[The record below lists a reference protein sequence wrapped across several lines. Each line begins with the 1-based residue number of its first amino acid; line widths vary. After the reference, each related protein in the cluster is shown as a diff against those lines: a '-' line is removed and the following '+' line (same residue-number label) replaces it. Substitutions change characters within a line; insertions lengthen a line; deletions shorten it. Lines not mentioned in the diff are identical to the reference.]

1 MATKRNPALHVDE
14 DLSDL
19 FGSATESERGAK
31 GRKKST
37 KAVTIGMPIERA
49 LEIVITQM
57 QTSGLRPR
65 TISDYELHVKHFI
78 KTTEIKMLGDAK
90 ATHVYEWLA
99 SMDVSPQTKLTRL
112 KCIKAFFERCAD
124 NSWISARFWRQIT
137 IKVDTPVKEGTAEE
151 DIYALL
157 RLLDLSDYV
166 QLRDATAVLLMYQT
180 GLRLGSVS
188 VLEERHIDL
197 ETRTIRLEGALL
209 KNRESIVLPFDER
222 LGKLLKTLI
231 SHNQIVRKIHNEHN
245 SFVFMT
251 RQGTKIATSF
261 TSNNIG
267 KRLNLYKRKYGLKN
281 MSPHALRRGFAKDI
295 YNRSGGDL
303 ALVSKALGH
312 SDFGVTARY
321 LHLSPEEVA
330 DKLRKYR

>member
-1 MATKRNPALHVDE
+1 MATKRNPALHVDA
-14 DLSDL
+14 DLTNI
-19 FGSATESERGAK
+19 FGSVKDSG
-31 GRKKST
+31 KS
-37 KAVTIGMPIERA
+37 KSKSAEAIAIGMSISRA
-49 LEIVITQM
+49 LEIVIAQM

-65 TISDYELHVKHFI
+65 TISDYEMHVNHFI
-78 KTTEIKMLGDAK
+78 KTTELTLLGDAN
-90 ATHVYEWLA
+90 APHIYEWLA
-99 SMDVSPQTKLTRL
+99 SMQVSPQTKLTRL
-112 KCIKAFFERCAD
+112 KCLKAFFERCAD
-124 NSWISARFWRQIT
+124 NAWINARFWRQIT
-137 IKVDTPVKEGTAEE
+137 VKVDTPVKEGTAEA
-151 DIYALL
+151 DVYALL

-166 QLRDATAVLLMYQT
+166 QLRDATAILLMYQT

-188 VLEERHIDL
+188 ALEERHIDL
-197 ETRTIRLEGALL
+197 VTRTIRLEGAHV
-209 KNRESIVLPFDER
+209 KNREAIVLPFDER
-222 LGKLLKTLI
+222 LETLLRTLTA
-231 SHNQIVRKIHNEHN
+231 HNQIVRKIHGEHN

-267 KRLNLYKRKYGLKN
+267 KRINHYKRKYGLTN

-312 SDFGVTARY
+312 SDFAVTARY
-321 LHLSPEEVA
+321 LHLSPDEVA